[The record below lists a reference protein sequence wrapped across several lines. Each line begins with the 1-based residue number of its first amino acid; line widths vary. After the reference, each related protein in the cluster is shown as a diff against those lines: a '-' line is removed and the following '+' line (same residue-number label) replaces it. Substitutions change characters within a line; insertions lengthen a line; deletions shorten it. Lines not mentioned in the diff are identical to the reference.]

1 MHRTTRNMK
10 TRKEKVMKNSKM
22 PLCPLCKSPLVKR
35 QNGRTKTWFYGC
47 SSFPSCKY
55 SHTIDVESVSLNK
68 KAKAC
73 SCDDNGY
80 GDPYPFAMAEL
91 EGDFELGDGWS
102 ADWGH

>member
-1 MHRTTRNMK
+1 
-10 TRKEKVMKNSKM
+10 MKNSKM

-35 QNGRTKTWFYGC
+35 QNSRTKTWFYGC

-55 SHTIDVESVSLNK
+55 SHTIDVERVSSNK